1 VLLYVGWENLL
12 AWTVA
17 IIYVFVGLYLFRKR
31 IKKDLEEDAK
41 VSDEYGYV
49 IEPWRVKKCRAAAAA
64 QKENKN
70 NEKVS

>member
-41 VSDEYGYV
+41 NIDEYGYV
-49 IEPWRVKKCRAAAAA
+49 IEPWRVKKFRAAAAA